1 MTSLKPSYLSPLS
14 DMASKIVS
22 SRRSRTPFACALALG
37 TAVTLGVLIS
47 MATATT
53 AAASSV
59 PLQPSSPS
67 STVPDNLSIMLM
79 AREGQLER
87 AAEQLRAEFNSDRSN
102 LALANRLAITYAA
115 LGRIEDSREVLETAL
130 AFNEVSAKTFENLK
144 VLAGIQFARSYA
156 QALGQPAPPNPQGL
170 DTLDGDGLQVGA
182 LKQQLAA
189 YEQAKIQA
197 EADRLAAERLAA
209 QQQAAE
215 RLAAERLA
223 AQQQAAERLAADRL
237 AARQQAAER
246 PAAEGVARAKEEAT
260 ARAVESMLIQWA
272 KAWSSVDFERY
283 AGFYDVSFANDRFKT
298 RADWLAFRKPR
309 VVGKSSIRVEL
320 SGIEVQLKK
329 SNQGLTRA
337 KARFSQRYESGRLRL
352 NARKEMDL
360 VYRGNQ
366 WFIQSEGN

>member
-1 MTSLKPSYLSPLS
+1 MTSLKPSYPSPPS
-14 DMASKIVS
+14 DMASKTVHGH
-22 SRRSRTPFACALALG
+22 RSRATLACALSLG
-37 TAVTLGVLIS
+37 MVLTFGVLIS
-47 MATATT
+47 MTTATT

-59 PLQPSSPS
+59 PLQPLGPS
-67 STVPDNLSIMLM
+67 STAPDNLSIMLM

-130 AFNEVSAKTFENLK
+130 AFNAVSAKTFENLK
-144 VLAGIQFARSYA
+144 VLAGIQFARSYS

-170 DTLDGDGLQVGA
+170 DTLDGGGLQVGA

-189 YEQAKIQA
+189 YEQAKIKA

-209 QQQAAE
+209 QQQTAE
-215 RLAAERLA
+215 RLAAE
-223 AQQQAAERLAADRL
+223 RL

-246 PAAEGVARAKEEAT
+246 PSAEGAARAKEEAT
-260 ARAVESMLIQWA
+260 ARAVETMLMQWA

-320 SGIEVQLKK
+320 SEIEVQMKK

-337 KARFSQRYESGRLRL
+337 KALFSQRYESGRLRL
-352 NARKEMDL
+352 NVRKEMDL

>member
-1 MTSLKPSYLSPLS
+1 VTSLKPSYLSPLS

-22 SRRSRTPFACALALG
+22 SRRSRTPLACALALG
-37 TAVTLGVLIS
+37 TAVTFGVLIS

-87 AAEQLRAEFNSDRSN
+87 AAEQLRAEFNNDRSN

-197 EADRLAAERLAA
+197 EADRLAAKRLAA

-223 AQQQAAERLAADRL
+223 AQQQAAER
-237 AARQQAAER
+237 
-246 PAAEGVARAKEEAT
+246 PAAEGAARAKEEAT

-352 NARKEMDL
+352 NVRKEMDL

>member
-1 MTSLKPSYLSPLS
+1 MTIPTPHRLNLPSG
-14 DMASKIVS
+14 MASTTG
-22 SRRSRTPFACALALG
+22 RSLRTSASLVRALAIAIALSFG
-37 TAVTLGVLIS
+37 FLMGV
-47 MATATT
+47 ATAAT
-53 AAASSV
+53 AATSAATPQDSGA
-59 PLQPSSPS
+59 PSSA
-67 STVPDNLSIMLM
+67 PDNLSIMLM

-87 AAEQLRAEFNSDRSN
+87 AAEQLRAEFDDDRAN

-130 AFNEVSAKTFENLK
+130 ASNTASAKTFENLK

-170 DTLDGDGLQVGA
+170 DALDGDGLQVGA

-189 YEQAKIQA
+189 YEQAKIKA

-209 QQQAAE
+209 QQLAAE

-223 AQQQAAERLAADRL
+223 A
-237 AARQQAAER
+237 RQQAAER
-246 PAAEGVARAKEEAT
+246 PSAEGATRAKEEAT
-260 ARAVESMLIQWA
+260 ARAVETMLLQWA

-283 AGFYDVSFANDRFKT
+283 AGFYDVSFSNDRFKT

-309 VVGKSSIRVEL
+309 IVGKSSIRVEL
-320 SGIEVQLKK
+320 SEVEVQLKK
-329 SNQGLTRA
+329 SSQGPIRA
-337 KARFSQRYESGRLRL
+337 KAGFSQRYESGRLRL
-352 NARKEMDL
+352 NVRKEMDL

>member
-1 MTSLKPSYLSPLS
+1 MGAGICTHASL
-14 DMASKIVS
+14 A
-22 SRRSRTPFACALALG
+22 RALAIALSFG
-37 TAVTLGVLIS
+37 FLIGG
-47 MATATT
+47 
-53 AAASSV
+53 AAAPASATGSV
-59 PLQPSSPS
+59 APQNSGPSS
-67 STVPDNLSIMLM
+67 STPDNLSIMLM

-87 AAEQLRAEFNSDRSN
+87 AAEQLKAEFNNDRAN

-130 AFNEVSAKTFENLK
+130 ASNAASAKTFENLK

-156 QALGQPAPPNPQGL
+156 QALGQPTPPNPQGL
-170 DTLDGDGLQVGA
+170 DALDGDGLQVGA

-189 YEQAKIQA
+189 YEQAKV
-197 EADRLAAERLAA
+197 EAERLAA
-209 QQQAAE
+209 Q
-215 RLAAERLA
+215 RLA
-223 AQQQAAERLAADRL
+223 AQQMAAEKLATERL

-246 PAAEGVARAKEEAT
+246 SSAEGAARAKEEVT
-260 ARAVESMLIQWA
+260 ARAVETMLMQWA

-283 AGFYDVSFANDRFKT
+283 AGFYDVSFSNDRFTT

-309 VVGKSSIRVEL
+309 IVGKSSIRVEL
-320 SGIEVQLKK
+320 SEVDVQLKK
-329 SNQGLTRA
+329 SSQGLTRA

>member
-1 MTSLKPSYLSPLS
+1 
-14 DMASKIVS
+14 MASTTGR
-22 SRRSRTPFACALALG
+22 SRRTSASLVRALAIAIALSFG
-37 TAVTLGVLIS
+37 FLMGV
-47 MATATT
+47 AT
-53 AAASSV
+53 AAAAATSAATPQDSGA
-59 PLQPSSPS
+59 PSSA
-67 STVPDNLSIMLM
+67 PDNLSIMLM

-87 AAEQLRAEFNSDRSN
+87 AAEQLRAEFDDDRAN

-130 AFNEVSAKTFENLK
+130 ASNTASAKTFENLK

-170 DTLDGDGLQVGA
+170 DALDGDGLQVGA

-189 YEQAKIQA
+189 YEQAKIKA

-209 QQQAAE
+209 QQLAAE

-223 AQQQAAERLAADRL
+223 A
-237 AARQQAAER
+237 RQQAAER
-246 PAAEGVARAKEEAT
+246 PSAEGATRAKEEAT
-260 ARAVESMLIQWA
+260 ARAVETMLLQWA

-283 AGFYDVSFANDRFKT
+283 AGFYDVSFSNDRFKT

-309 VVGKSSIRVEL
+309 IVGKSSIRVEL
-320 SGIEVQLKK
+320 SEVEVQLKK
-329 SNQGLTRA
+329 SSQGPTRA
-337 KARFSQRYESGRLRL
+337 KAGFSQRYESGRLRL
-352 NARKEMDL
+352 NVRKEMDL

>member
-1 MTSLKPSYLSPLS
+1 
-14 DMASKIVS
+14 MASTTG
-22 SRRSRTPFACALALG
+22 RSLRTSASLVRALAIALSFG
-37 TAVTLGVLIS
+37 FLMGV
-47 MATATT
+47 AT
-53 AAASSV
+53 AAAAAASAATPQNSGASS
-59 PLQPSSPS
+59 SA
-67 STVPDNLSIMLM
+67 PDNLSIMLM

-87 AAEQLRAEFNSDRSN
+87 AAEQLRAEFDDDRAN

-130 AFNEVSAKTFENLK
+130 ASNAASAKTFENLK

-170 DTLDGDGLQVGA
+170 DALDGDGLQVGA

-189 YEQAKIQA
+189 YEQAKIKA

-209 QQQAAE
+209 QQLAAE
-215 RLAAERLA
+215 RLAAER
-223 AQQQAAERLAADRL
+223 
-237 AARQQAAER
+237 
-246 PAAEGVARAKEEAT
+246 PSTEGAARAKEEET
-260 ARAVESMLIQWA
+260 ARAIETMLMQWA

-283 AGFYDVSFANDRFKT
+283 AGFYDVSFSNDRFKT

-309 VVGKSSIRVEL
+309 IVGKSSIRVEL
-320 SGIEVQLKK
+320 SEVEVRLRK
-329 SNQGLTRA
+329 SSQGPTRA
-337 KARFSQRYESGRLRL
+337 NARFSQRYESGRLRL
-352 NARKEMDL
+352 NVRKEMDL

>member
-1 MTSLKPSYLSPLS
+1 
-14 DMASKIVS
+14 
-22 SRRSRTPFACALALG
+22 
-37 TAVTLGVLIS
+37 
-47 MATATT
+47 
-53 AAASSV
+53 
-59 PLQPSSPS
+59 
-67 STVPDNLSIMLM
+67 
-79 AREGQLER
+79 
-87 AAEQLRAEFNSDRSN
+87 
-102 LALANRLAITYAA
+102 
-115 LGRIEDSREVLETAL
+115 
-130 AFNEVSAKTFENLK
+130 VSAKTFENLK

-170 DTLDGDGLQVGA
+170 DTLDGGGLQVGA

-189 YEQAKIQA
+189 YEQAKIKA

-209 QQQAAE
+209 QQQTAE
-215 RLAAERLA
+215 RLAAE
-223 AQQQAAERLAADRL
+223 RL

-246 PAAEGVARAKEEAT
+246 PSAEGAARAKEEAT
-260 ARAVESMLIQWA
+260 ARAVETMLMQWA

-320 SGIEVQLKK
+320 SEIEVQMKK

-337 KARFSQRYESGRLRL
+337 KALFSQRYESGRLRL
-352 NARKEMDL
+352 NVRKEMDL

>member
-1 MTSLKPSYLSPLS
+1 
-14 DMASKIVS
+14 MASKTVHGH
-22 SRRSRTPFACALALG
+22 RSRATLACALALG
-37 TAVTLGVLIS
+37 TAVTFGVLIS
-47 MATATT
+47 MTTATT

-59 PLQPSSPS
+59 PVQPSGS
-67 STVPDNLSIMLM
+67 SSSAPDNLSIMLM

-87 AAEQLRAEFNSDRSN
+87 AAEQLRAEFDSDRSN

-130 AFNEVSAKTFENLK
+130 AFNAVSAKTFENLK
-144 VLAGIQFARSYA
+144 VLAGIQFARSYS

-170 DTLDGDGLQVGA
+170 DTLDGGGLQVGA

-189 YEQAKIQA
+189 YEQAKIKA

-209 QQQAAE
+209 QQQTAE
-215 RLAAERLA
+215 RLAAE
-223 AQQQAAERLAADRL
+223 RL

-246 PAAEGVARAKEEAT
+246 PSAEGAARAKEEAT
-260 ARAVESMLIQWA
+260 ARAVETMLMQWA

-320 SGIEVQLKK
+320 SEIEVQMKK

-337 KARFSQRYESGRLRL
+337 KALFTQRYESGRLRL
-352 NARKEMDL
+352 NVRKEMDL

>member
-1 MTSLKPSYLSPLS
+1 
-14 DMASKIVS
+14 MASTTG
-22 SRRSRTPFACALALG
+22 RSLRTSASLVRALAIALSFG
-37 TAVTLGVLIS
+37 FLMGV
-47 MATATT
+47 TT
-53 AAASSV
+53 AAAAATSAATPQDSGA
-59 PLQPSSPS
+59 PSSA
-67 STVPDNLSIMLM
+67 PDNLSIMLM

-87 AAEQLRAEFNSDRSN
+87 AAEQLRAEFDDDRAN

-130 AFNEVSAKTFENLK
+130 ASNTASAKTFENLK

-170 DTLDGDGLQVGA
+170 DALDGDGLQVGA

-189 YEQAKIQA
+189 YEQAKIKA

-209 QQQAAE
+209 QQLAAE

-223 AQQQAAERLAADRL
+223 A
-237 AARQQAAER
+237 RQQAAER
-246 PAAEGVARAKEEAT
+246 PSAEGATRAKEEAT
-260 ARAVESMLIQWA
+260 ARAVETMLLQWA

-283 AGFYDVSFANDRFKT
+283 AGFYDVSFSNDRFKT

-309 VVGKSSIRVEL
+309 IVGKSSIRVEL
-320 SGIEVQLKK
+320 SEVEVQLKK
-329 SNQGLTRA
+329 SSQGPIRA
-337 KARFSQRYESGRLRL
+337 KAGFSQRYESGRLRL
-352 NARKEMDL
+352 NVRKEMDL

>member
-1 MTSLKPSYLSPLS
+1 
-14 DMASKIVS
+14 MASTTGR
-22 SRRSRTPFACALALG
+22 SRRTSASLARGLAIALSFGFLM
-37 TAVTLGVLIS
+37 GV
-47 MATATT
+47 AT
-53 AAASSV
+53 AAAAATSAATPQDSGA
-59 PLQPSSPS
+59 PSSA
-67 STVPDNLSIMLM
+67 PDNLSIMLM

-87 AAEQLRAEFNSDRSN
+87 AAEQLRAEFDDDRAN

-130 AFNEVSAKTFENLK
+130 ASNAASAKTFENLK

-170 DTLDGDGLQVGA
+170 DALDGDGLQVGA

-189 YEQAKIQA
+189 YEQAKIKA

-209 QQQAAE
+209 QQLAAE

-223 AQQQAAERLAADRL
+223 A
-237 AARQQAAER
+237 RQQAAER
-246 PAAEGVARAKEEAT
+246 PSAEGATRAKEEAT
-260 ARAVESMLIQWA
+260 ARAVETMLLQWA

-283 AGFYDVSFANDRFKT
+283 AGFYDVSFSNDRFKT

-309 VVGKSSIRVEL
+309 IVGKSSIRVEL
-320 SGIEVQLKK
+320 SEVEVQLKK
-329 SNQGLTRA
+329 SSQGPIRA
-337 KARFSQRYESGRLRL
+337 KAGFSQRYESGRLRL
-352 NARKEMDL
+352 NVRKEMDL

>member
-1 MTSLKPSYLSPLS
+1 MTIPTPHRLNLPSG
-14 DMASKIVS
+14 MASTTGR
-22 SRRSRTPFACALALG
+22 SRRTSASLVRALAIALSFG
-37 TAVTLGVLIS
+37 FLMGV
-47 MATATT
+47 AT
-53 AAASSV
+53 AAAAATSAATPQDSGA
-59 PLQPSSPS
+59 PSSA
-67 STVPDNLSIMLM
+67 PDNLSIMLM

-87 AAEQLRAEFNSDRSN
+87 AAEQLRAEFDDDRAN

-130 AFNEVSAKTFENLK
+130 ASNTASAKTFENLK

-170 DTLDGDGLQVGA
+170 DALDGDGLQVGA

-189 YEQAKIQA
+189 YEQAKIKA

-209 QQQAAE
+209 QQLAAE

-223 AQQQAAERLAADRL
+223 A
-237 AARQQAAER
+237 RQQAAER
-246 PAAEGVARAKEEAT
+246 PSAEGAARAKEEAT
-260 ARAVESMLIQWA
+260 ARAVETMLMQWA

-283 AGFYDVSFANDRFKT
+283 AGFYDVSFSNDRFKT

-309 VVGKSSIRVEL
+309 IVGKSSIRVEL
-320 SGIEVQLKK
+320 SEVEVQLRK
-329 SNQGLTRA
+329 SSQGPTRA
-337 KARFSQRYESGRLRL
+337 KAGFSQRYESGRLRL
-352 NARKEMDL
+352 NVRKEMDL

>member
-1 MTSLKPSYLSPLS
+1 
-14 DMASKIVS
+14 MAGKTVHGH
-22 SRRSRTPFACALALG
+22 RSRASLSCALALG
-37 TAVTLGVLIS
+37 MVLTFGVLIS
-47 MATATT
+47 MTTATT

-59 PLQPSSPS
+59 PLQPSGPS
-67 STVPDNLSIMLM
+67 SSAPDNLSIMLM

-130 AFNEVSAKTFENLK
+130 AFNAVSAKTFENLK

-189 YEQAKIQA
+189 YEQAKIKA

-223 AQQQAAERLAADRL
+223 A
-237 AARQQAAER
+237 RQQATER
-246 PAAEGVARAKEEAT
+246 PSAEGAARAKEEAT
-260 ARAVESMLIQWA
+260 ARAVETMLMRWA

-320 SGIEVQLKK
+320 SEIEVQMKK

-337 KARFSQRYESGRLRL
+337 KALFSQRYESGRLRL
-352 NARKEMDL
+352 NVRKEMDL

>member
-1 MTSLKPSYLSPLS
+1 
-14 DMASKIVS
+14 MASTTGR
-22 SRRSRTPFACALALG
+22 SRRTSASLVHGLAIALSFGFLM
-37 TAVTLGVLIS
+37 GV
-47 MATATT
+47 AT
-53 AAASSV
+53 AAAAATSAATPQNSGASS
-59 PLQPSSPS
+59 SA
-67 STVPDNLSIMLM
+67 PDNLSIMLM

-87 AAEQLRAEFNSDRSN
+87 AAEQLRAEFDDDRAN

-130 AFNEVSAKTFENLK
+130 ASNTASAKTFENLK

-170 DTLDGDGLQVGA
+170 DALDGDGLQVGA

-189 YEQAKIQA
+189 YEQAKIKA

-209 QQQAAE
+209 QQLAAE

-223 AQQQAAERLAADRL
+223 A
-237 AARQQAAER
+237 RQQAAER
-246 PAAEGVARAKEEAT
+246 PSAEGAARAKEEAT
-260 ARAVESMLIQWA
+260 ARAVETMLMQWA

-283 AGFYDVSFANDRFKT
+283 AGFYDVSFSNDRFKT

-309 VVGKSSIRVEL
+309 IVGKSSIRVEL
-320 SGIEVQLKK
+320 SEVEVQLKK
-329 SNQGLTRA
+329 PSQGPTRA
-337 KARFSQRYESGRLRL
+337 KVRFSQRYESGRLRL
-352 NARKEMDL
+352 NVRKEMDL

>member
-22 SRRSRTPFACALALG
+22 SRRSRTPLACALALG
-37 TAVTLGVLIS
+37 TAVTFGVLIS

-87 AAEQLRAEFNSDRSN
+87 AAEQLRAEFNNDRSN

-197 EADRLAAERLAA
+197 EADRLAAKRLAA

-223 AQQQAAERLAADRL
+223 AQQQAAER
-237 AARQQAAER
+237 
-246 PAAEGVARAKEEAT
+246 PAAEGAARAKEEAT

-352 NARKEMDL
+352 NVRKEMDL

>member
-1 MTSLKPSYLSPLS
+1 MTIPTPHRLNLPSG
-14 DMASKIVS
+14 MASTTGR
-22 SRRSRTPFACALALG
+22 SRRTSASLARGLAIALSFGFLM
-37 TAVTLGVLIS
+37 GV
-47 MATATT
+47 AT
-53 AAASSV
+53 AAAAAASAATPQNSGASS
-59 PLQPSSPS
+59 SA
-67 STVPDNLSIMLM
+67 PDNLSIMLM

-87 AAEQLRAEFNSDRSN
+87 AAEQLRAEFDDDRAN

-130 AFNEVSAKTFENLK
+130 ASNTASAKTFENLK

-170 DTLDGDGLQVGA
+170 DALDGDGLQVGA

-189 YEQAKIQA
+189 YEQAKIKA

-209 QQQAAE
+209 QQLAAE

-223 AQQQAAERLAADRL
+223 A
-237 AARQQAAER
+237 RQQAAER
-246 PAAEGVARAKEEAT
+246 PSAEGATRAKEEAT
-260 ARAVESMLIQWA
+260 ARAVETMLLQWA

-283 AGFYDVSFANDRFKT
+283 AGFYDVSFSNDRFKT

-309 VVGKSSIRVEL
+309 IVGKSSIRVEL
-320 SGIEVQLKK
+320 SEVEVQLKK
-329 SNQGLTRA
+329 SSQGPIRA
-337 KARFSQRYESGRLRL
+337 KAGFSQRYESGRLRL
-352 NARKEMDL
+352 NVRKEMDL

>member
-1 MTSLKPSYLSPLS
+1 MAGKTIHGHNSRAPL
-14 DMASKIVS
+14 
-22 SRRSRTPFACALALG
+22 ACALALG
-37 TAVTLGVLIS
+37 MVLTFGVLIS
-47 MATATT
+47 MTTATT

-59 PLQPSSPS
+59 PLQPSGS
-67 STVPDNLSIMLM
+67 SSSAPDNLSIMLM

-130 AFNEVSAKTFENLK
+130 AFNTVSAKTFENLK

-189 YEQAKIQA
+189 YEQAKIKA

-215 RLAAERLA
+215 RLAAERF
-223 AQQQAAERLAADRL
+223 
-237 AARQQAAER
+237 AARQQATER
-246 PAAEGVARAKEEAT
+246 PSAEGAARAKEEAT
-260 ARAVESMLIQWA
+260 ARAVETMLMQWA

-320 SGIEVQLKK
+320 SEIEVQMKK

-337 KARFSQRYESGRLRL
+337 KALFSQRYESGRLRL
-352 NARKEMDL
+352 NVRKEMDL

>member
-14 DMASKIVS
+14 DMASKVVS
-22 SRRSRTPFACALALG
+22 GRRSRTPLACALALG
-37 TAVTLGVLIS
+37 TAVTFGVLIS

-87 AAEQLRAEFNSDRSN
+87 AAEQLRAEFNNDRSN

-223 AQQQAAERLAADRL
+223 AQQQAAER
-237 AARQQAAER
+237 
-246 PAAEGVARAKEEAT
+246 PAAEGAARAKEEAT

-352 NARKEMDL
+352 NVRKEMDL